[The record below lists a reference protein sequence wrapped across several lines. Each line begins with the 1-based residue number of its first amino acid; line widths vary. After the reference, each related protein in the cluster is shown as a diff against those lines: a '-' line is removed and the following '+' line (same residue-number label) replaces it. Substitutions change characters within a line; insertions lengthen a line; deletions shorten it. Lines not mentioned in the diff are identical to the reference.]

1 MLLGGGNRWT
11 DFVRKWADDNKMTYL
26 CAISTPEC
34 SAAYKSA
41 KKDLKQQVKNTSFAD
56 LKEKAVA
63 LASVGLAPKKPR
75 GRPKKYETEA
85 EAKKAKLEQTLVSNR
100 RKQVEGLD
108 EEGKLLDLKR
118 RRTDPDKVRYVEALL
133 EQLRKLGASQ
143 VEALNKRENF
153 EVIRGISDEAMKKRN
168 EIEKA
173 LKRIKKG
180 AIRIPL
186 EKKYQTDVNNLS
198 REYNVASVP
207 YSEWATANKARADEE
222 KKKEADKKARD
233 EAKAKKEAET
243 AKETAKRQKEYED
256 SLRTF
261 KVSDTEAKRIIA
273 EWEKE
278 KGRKFPGTD
287 DVIGRHF
294 AAKSITQ
301 PQRNKEARE
310 LIEKMMGVRK

>member
-1 MLLGGGNRWT
+1 
-11 DFVRKWADDNKMTYL
+11 
-26 CAISTPEC
+26 
-34 SAAYKSA
+34 
-41 KKDLKQQVKNTSFAD
+41 

-133 EQLRKLGASQ
+133 EQLRRAAGTQ
-143 VEALNKRENF
+143 VEALNKRESLK
-153 EVIRGISDEAMKKRN
+153 VIGELKDKVVEKRR
-168 EIEKA
+168 EIDKA

-186 EKKYQTDVNNLS
+186 EKKFETEVNNLS
-198 REYNVASVP
+198 RDYDLASVP
-207 YSEWATANKARADEE
+207 YSEWATANKAKADEE
-222 KKKEADKKARD
+222 KKKEAEKKFQE
-233 EAKAKKEAET
+233 EAKAKSFAET
-243 AKETAKRQKEYED
+243 TKANAKRIKEYEE
-256 SLRTF
+256 SQLEY
-261 KVSDTEAKRIIA
+261 KVSDAEAKKIIA

-278 KGRKFPGTD
+278 KGRKFGGTD
-287 DVIGRHF
+287 DVIGRYY
-294 AAKSITQ
+294 AAKSITETE
-301 PQRNKEARE
+301 RRKANRRA
-310 LIEKMMGVRK
+310 IERLMGVRESGAM